1 MIVEWWRTPVDY
13 DAQVDFFAKR
23 GLTRANQVLV
33 GASVMM
39 VAVISTI
46 IQFTPAGPGT
56 LLSRVLAAGVAVGAA
71 GWALRWW
78 LGAWPGK
85 VTSRVFIVC
94 ADVGMLILAIVNTDA
109 SVVGFAATV
118 LALLSFYLMFFEG
131 PKLLA
136 VHAIWVVGTVVLLAV
151 NVMVDT
157 GGDIA
162 LAAVK
167 VIVGVGLACVPVA
180 IQFGIWTLQNEANE
194 SLIDPL
200 TGLLNRRGVQLH
212 LRNLLS
218 RKGCGDDHIVVMVVD
233 LDRFKDINEVHG
245 HGVGDEVL
253 VRSAR
258 RIQLAAAPQSV
269 VARVG
274 GEEFVVIAVLA
285 ATAVARAADLVCAAV
300 YSATDAVPVT
310 GSVGVA
316 STTMTTSGDKP
327 AVSARMW
334 EALLD
339 CADHAMF
346 DAKRAGG
353 NRSVHLPT
361 EHRTS
366 MAPTMYP

>member
-1 MIVEWWRTPVDY
+1 M
-13 DAQVDFFAKR
+13 
-23 GLTRANQVLV
+23 L
-33 GASVMM
+33 
-39 VAVISTI
+39 
-46 IQFTPAGPGT
+46 
-56 LLSRVLAAGVAVGAA
+56 LAA
-71 GWALRWW
+71 
-78 LGAWPGK
+78 
-85 VTSRVFIVC
+85 
-94 ADVGMLILAIVNTDA
+94 
-109 SVVGFAATV
+109 
-118 LALLSFYLMFFEG
+118 
-131 PKLLA
+131 
-136 VHAIWVVGTVVLLAV
+136 
-151 NVMVDT
+151 NVMIDT

-167 VIVGVGLACVPVA
+167 VIVGFSLACVPVA

-200 TGLLNRRGVQLH
+200 TGLLNRRGVRLH

-218 RKGCGDDHIVVMVVD
+218 RKGSGDDHIVVMVVD

-353 NRSVHLPT
+353 VTGRCTCPRNTGSRWRRRCIRSRRRRWSNPLSHNVEDDPVPLRGGSGFANGPGSRVTVEGMDVHALAFEWTDTNRHWLIEVPVRVVVYTAVALLLRYVAHRMIDRASGQNRKGDTPPQGKPT
-361 EHRTS
+361 LLGNLRGRMPAAADPPKTAERRLS
-366 MAPTMYP
+366 GRRRSARC